1 MQSVQHPNLMSG
13 RWQKLSFCE
22 HMANIGSEIERTIK
36 WRNKDHP
43 DYANQAFERGLEL
56 LALTIN
62 SQTQYS
68 KLKELTRLR
77 ECLLDFFLGNNQYHS
92 TQESWQKYFYNFN
105 YLARK

>member
-1 MQSVQHPNLMSG
+1 MQSIQHPSLTSG
-13 RWQKLSFCE
+13 RWAKLSFSE
-22 HMANIGSEIERTIK
+22 QMANIGSEIERTIK
-36 WRNKDHP
+36 WRNKNNS

-56 LALTIN
+56 LTLAIN